1 MNLLDY
7 WGSCRLPGRGS
18 MSKLAAI
25 VQIVVILTLVGFSTY
40 GLFKGDFSA
49 MASVI
54 PLLLIYYVF
63 VTARR
68 KRP

>member
-1 MNLLDY
+1 MRDF
-7 WGSCRLPGRGS
+7 WGKYRLPGRKNVN
-18 MSKLAAI
+18 KLAAI
-25 VQIVVILTLVGFSTY
+25 VQIVVILTLVGFGTY

>member
-1 MNLLDY
+1 
-7 WGSCRLPGRGS
+7 

-25 VQIVVILTLVGFSTY
+25 FQILMVLVLVGFGTY

-49 MASVI
+49 MASAI
-54 PLLLIYYVF
+54 PLLLVYYVF